1 MLGRT
6 EEGAMM
12 TDKKMPNTEKHFH
25 QVKLSPVVWARA
37 EGIRARS
44 GLRSINKLIE
54 KLVNDAHEQ
63 GN

>member
-1 MLGRT
+1 
-6 EEGAMM
+6 MM
-12 TDKKMPNTEKHFH
+12 TDKKMPDTEKQPFH
-25 QVKLSPVVWARA
+25 QVKLSPIVWARA